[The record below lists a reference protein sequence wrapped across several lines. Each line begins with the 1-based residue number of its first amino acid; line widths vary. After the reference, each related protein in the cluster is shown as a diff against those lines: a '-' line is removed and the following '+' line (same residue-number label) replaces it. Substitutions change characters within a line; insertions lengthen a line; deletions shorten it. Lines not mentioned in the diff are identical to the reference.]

1 MKKILI
7 VLLTMLFFLGQAI
20 SQVIP
25 QGYLV
30 NSDVTTVTIG
40 TQVWMKYNLDVS
52 TYQDGTPIE
61 GANIDF
67 NRTTTTPAWC
77 YYNHIST
84 YNETYGKFYNGYAIR
99 ASKNICPVGFRIP
112 TQADFNTLAATL
124 GATNPGAKLKEVG
137 SVHWFSNAVST
148 DNYGFT
154 ALPGGYMG
162 NGNSSSNINMQAY
175 FWSSTPISNGGT
187 TNYIRMLYSSNGNFT
202 EANTFVL
209 EGGASVRCIKN

>member
-1 MKKILI
+1 MKKIIIGCLVI
-7 VLLTMLFFLGQAI
+7 FLFSRPGI
-20 SQVIP
+20 SQVVP
-25 QGYLV
+25 QGYLI
-30 NSDVTTVTIG
+30 NNDIPTIIVG
-40 TQVWMKYNLDVS
+40 AQVWMKYNLDVS

-77 YYNHIST
+77 YYNHLSS
-84 YNETYGKFYNGYAIR
+84 YNETYGKLYNGYAIR
-99 ASKNICPVGFRIP
+99 ASKNICPIGFRVP
-112 TQADFNTLAATL
+112 TQADFATLASTL

-137 SVHWFSNAVST
+137 SVHWTSNATST

-162 NGNSSSNINMQAY
+162 NGNSSSNINVQAY
-175 FWSSTPISNGGT
+175 FWTSTPITGGGS
-187 TNYIRMLYSSNGNFT
+187 TNYIRMLYNTNGNFT

-209 EGGASVRCIKN
+209 EGGVSVRCIRN

>member
-1 MKKILI
+1 MKKLLN
-7 VLLTMLFFLGQAI
+7 VLLAMLFFHEQVI
-20 SQVIP
+20 SQVMP

-30 NSDVTTVTIG
+30 NADVATVTIG

-67 NRTTTTPAWC
+67 NRNTTTPAWC
-77 YYNHIST
+77 YYNHLST
-84 YNETYGKFYNGYAIR
+84 YNETYGKLYNGYAIR
-99 ASKNICPVGFRIP
+99 ASKNICPIGFRVP
-112 TQADFNTLAATL
+112 TQADFTTLASTL

-137 SVHWFSNAVST
+137 SVHWTSNATST
-148 DNYGFT
+148 DIYGFT

-162 NGNSSSNINMQAY
+162 NGNSSSNINVQAY
-175 FWSSTPISNGGT
+175 FWSSTPITSGGS
-187 TNYIRMLYSSNGNFT
+187 TNYIRMLYNSNGNFT

-209 EGGASVRCIKN
+209 EGGVSVRCIRN